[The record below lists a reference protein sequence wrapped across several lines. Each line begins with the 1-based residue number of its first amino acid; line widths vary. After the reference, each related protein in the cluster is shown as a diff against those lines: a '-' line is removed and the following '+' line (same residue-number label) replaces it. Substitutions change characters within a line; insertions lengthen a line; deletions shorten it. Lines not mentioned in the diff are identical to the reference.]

1 MLLFPLPSPCLL
13 VTCLSLSLPVLPSF
27 SLKPSRPPPG
37 SYMLRLCRIAPGLSF
52 CLLPRSVPSLLWGA
66 GVARTD
72 TQILASCPCFPRTSA
87 PYPYPHLPDSS
98 SKLSSSKIPDLPS
111 ALACQPE
118 RCLQCF
124 CVLPCLSGPVDFA
137 ASVLLE
143 SAACSPC
150 PVAMLCPMGLPST
163 FSALVLS
170 MPSSW
175 NPSASPSPP
184 SSCTPCAG
192 KLRLSLHL
200 VPAMNMLAHRL
211 WASPS

>member
-124 CVLPCLSGPVDFA
+124 SVSCL
-137 ASVLLE
+137 ASLVLLILLRQYCW
-143 SAACSPC
+143 SLPPVPHAQWPCSVPWGS
-150 PVAMLCPMGLPST
+150 PVP
-163 FSALVLS
+163 
-170 MPSSW
+170 
-175 NPSASPSPP
+175 
-184 SSCTPCAG
+184 
-192 KLRLSLHL
+192 SLHL
-200 VPAMNMLAHRL
+200 
-211 WASPS
+211 S